1 MVYILIEN
9 IILLF
14 WKRMKYINSI
24 QRHSIIIFVH
34 AFYARMKQKQFG
46 ELIVFVG
53 VYWKGICQQC
63 RSNTSNIILL
73 RLFSFSSYCSCR
85 WIQTDLLGKHRMTS
99 SWLRRSLAFILFG
112 MLFHMSTRQRLTF
125 LSTYTTLVRAY
136 HNQIFDF
143 SPSPLD
149 RVMCQQKK

>member
-1 MVYILIEN
+1 MYRVFNYFCCIH
-9 IILLF
+9 
-14 WKRMKYINSI
+14 
-24 QRHSIIIFVH
+24 QRHAIIVIIVH

-46 ELIVFVG
+46 ELIVV
-53 VYWKGICQQC
+53 VYWKGICQQY
-63 RSNTSNIILL
+63 RPNTSNII
-73 RLFSFSSYCSCR
+73 RLWSCSLSSYCCR
-85 WIQTDLLGKHRMTS
+85 WIQTDLLSKHRMTS

-143 SPSPLD
+143 FFPFPLD
-149 RVMCQQKK
+149 WVMCQQKK